1 MIFIERTTLS
11 SFSEELAK
19 RTENISKGHSK
30 IDGISTGFD
39 ELDNL
44 TMGFKPGDLTLI
56 TGVDGMGKTHFL
68 LSLIQKIVFEKK
80 YNAVF
85 FSLQMSKQQVLS
97 KILCQQ
103 KNISENI
110 VGITNINEMENFP
123 LYLNDF
129 PALTVSDIEETL
141 SCVPPDFAKII
152 MLDSLEL
159 LSINKKDKVGKILN
173 KRELTKIVFKLK
185 NLALKLN
192 IPIVLLSNLKLAQK
206 EIGKNL
212 SRRPTLL
219 DLRTYAPIDTYADL
233 ILLLYRPEYYK
244 IKDWDDEENKST
256 DGEAEIIIAKS
267 NYGKLANVRI
277 KWNVFK
283 DFI

>member
-1 MIFIERTTLS
+1 MERTALS
-11 SFSEELAK
+11 SFSEELEK
-19 RTENISKGHSK
+19 RTENISKNQNK
-30 IDGISTGFD
+30 INGVSTGFD

-56 TGVDGMGKTHFL
+56 GGVAGMGKTYFL

-80 YNAVF
+80 HNTVF
-85 FSLQMSKQQVLS
+85 FSLQMNKQQVLS
-97 KILCQQ
+97 RILSQH

-110 VGITNINEMENFP
+110 FDSLNTNEIRNIP

-141 SCVPPDFAKII
+141 SYLPPDFTNII

-159 LSINKKDKVGKILN
+159 LSMDKKDKVGKILN
-173 KRELTKIVFKLK
+173 KRQLTKVIFKLK
-185 NLALKLN
+185 KLALKLN
-192 IPIVLLSNLKLAQK
+192 IPIVVLSNLKISGK

-212 SRRPTLL
+212 SKRPTLL
-219 DLRTYAPIDTYADL
+219 HLRIYAPIDTYADL

-244 IKDWDDEENKST
+244 IEEWDDEQNSPAN
-256 DGEAEIIIAKS
+256 GEAEIVIAKN
-267 NYGKLANVRI
+267 NYGRLANIRI
-277 KWNVFK
+277 KWNV
-283 DFI
+283 